1 MAVQERPQD
10 DVTAAIASARLVP
23 VIVLDDAARA
33 SSVATA
39 LVAGGL
45 PIAEVTLRTPAAED
59 AIRTIAKDSDMVLGA
74 GTVTRPEQVARAM
87 DAGARFIVTP
97 GFSRGVVRACK
108 DRGIPVF
115 PGVATATEIQMAL
128 DEGLEIV
135 KFFPAE
141 TAGGV
146 AALKA
151 LSAPYSMMRFIP
163 TGGVTAKNLPDYLAL
178 PSVLAVG
185 GSWMVAPALIA
196 AGNLDQVR
204 RLTAEAVGIVR
215 SSRPPDA

>member
-1 MAVQERPQD
+1 MAAQARRGD
-10 DVTAAIASARLVP
+10 DVTTAIAGARLVP

-33 SSVATA
+33 SALAKA

-45 PIAEVTLRTPAAED
+45 PVAEVTFRTAAAED
-59 AIRTIAKDSDMVLGA
+59 AIRTIAQDSDMVLGA
-74 GTVTRPEQVARAM
+74 GTVTHPEQVDRAM
-87 DAGARFIVTP
+87 DAGARYIVTP
-97 GFSRGVVRACK
+97 GFSRAVVRACK
-108 DRGIPVF
+108 DRDIPVF

-163 TGGVTAKNLPDYLAL
+163 TGGVTAKNLPDYLAT
-178 PSVLAVG
+178 PSVLAVA
-185 GSWMVAPALIA
+185 GSWMVAPALIN
-196 AGNLDQVR
+196 AGNLDEVM

-215 SSRPPDA
+215 SSRTPDA